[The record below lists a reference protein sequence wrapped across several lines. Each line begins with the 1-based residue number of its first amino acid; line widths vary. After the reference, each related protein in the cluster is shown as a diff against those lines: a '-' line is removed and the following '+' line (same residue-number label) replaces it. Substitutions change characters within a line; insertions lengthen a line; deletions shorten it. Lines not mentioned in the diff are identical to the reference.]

1 MIFLDFEFM
10 RHAILAAIF
19 ASALCGILGTF
30 VVAHRMVGIAGGIAH
45 AAYGGV
51 GLAFLLHISP
61 TVGALGFAG
70 VAGAVAAWI
79 TLRFPHRADTVTGVL
94 WATGMALGVLFVDL
108 SPGYGA
114 DLMSYLFGS
123 ILTVTRE
130 DLVFMGS
137 LLIITVIFL
146 SIFYRDLLAMGYD
159 EDFARTRGIPVSFL
173 HTALVILISL
183 VVVVVIRVVGLI
195 LVIALLTIPPHIAEG
210 FTRSLKGMMALATG
224 MALVF
229 SLGGLGI
236 SYLCNIT
243 AGATIILLASATYM
257 LTLILHRSRP

>member
-1 MIFLDFEFM
+1 
-10 RHAILAAIF
+10 
-19 ASALCGILGTF
+19 
-30 VVAHRMVGIAGGIAH
+30 
-45 AAYGGV
+45 
-51 GLAFLLHISP
+51 
-61 TVGALGFAG
+61 
-70 VAGAVAAWI
+70 
-79 TLRFPHRADTVTGVL
+79 
-94 WATGMALGVLFVDL
+94 
-108 SPGYGA
+108 
-114 DLMSYLFGS
+114 MSYLFGS

-229 SLGGLGI
+229 SLGGLGL